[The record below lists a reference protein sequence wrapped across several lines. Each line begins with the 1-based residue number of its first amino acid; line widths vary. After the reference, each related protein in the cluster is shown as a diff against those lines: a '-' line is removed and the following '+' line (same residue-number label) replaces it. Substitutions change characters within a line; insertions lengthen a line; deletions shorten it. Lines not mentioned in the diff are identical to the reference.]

1 MNSISD
7 KLIFD
12 VGDLRKLLDDRLKSL
27 ESEMG
32 SQIKKTADS
41 LVEQTDLLEEVGERV
56 DDLEKH

>member
-1 MNSISD
+1 
-7 KLIFD
+7 
-12 VGDLRKLLDDRLKSL
+12 
-27 ESEMG
+27 MG

>member
-1 MNSISD
+1 LNSISD

>member
-1 MNSISD
+1 MNSISE
-7 KLIFD
+7 KLSFG

-27 ESEMG
+27 ESDMG

-41 LVEQTDLLEEVGERV
+41 LVEQTDILEEVGERV